1 MGFRPPNRMTIAPE
15 LRSRSLNYPLPV
27 AILAGG
33 LATRLRPLTEK
44 IPKALVEIAGRPFID
59 WQLELLAKQGIEH
72 VVVCAGH
79 LGEMIEAHVGDGS
92 RFGLAVSFTYDG
104 ETLLGTGGA
113 IRKALPL
120 LGDEFFVLYGD
131 SYLPIDYRA
140 VARAFAASRKP
151 GLMTVFRNDGQWD
164 ASNVWIEG
172 DEVRMYDKSAGFPQM
187 HHIDYGLTVFRKE
200 VFARHA
206 ERFDLAEVMKDLVGR
221 REMAA
226 FAVAERFYEIGSLE
240 GIADLERFLRK

>member
-1 MGFRPPNRMTIAPE
+1 M
-15 LRSRSLNYPLPV
+15 

-59 WQLELLAKQGIEH
+59 WQLELLAKNGGER

-79 LGEMIEAHVGDGS
+79 LGEMIEAHVGTGA
-92 RFGLAVSFTYDG
+92 RFGLDVSFSYDG

-120 LGDEFFVLYGD
+120 LGGEFFVLYGD
-131 SYLPIDYRA
+131 SYLPVDYSA
-140 VARAFAASRKP
+140 VAKAFTTANKQ
-151 GLMTVFRNDGQWD
+151 GLMTVYKNDGQWD
-164 ASNVWIEG
+164 TSNVWMEG
-172 DEVRMYDKSAGFPQM
+172 DEVRLYNKTANLPQM
-187 HHIDYGLTVFRKE
+187 HHIDYGLSVFRRE
-200 VFARHA
+200 VFSRRNDG
-206 ERFDLAEVMKDLVGR
+206 ERFDLAEVMKDLVCR

-226 FAVAERFYEIGSLE
+226 FSVSERFYEIGSME
-240 GIADLERFLRK
+240 GIADLEKLFHGI